1 MEYGTCRCGK
11 RYHFMDNALYRDKEV
26 EFMNIEKLYCN
37 LHGDYA
43 EAKARLM
50 SDGLIEKF
58 VLKFLADPSM
68 QQLRDAIASGDLAT
82 AFRAVHTLKGVA
94 ANLSFSELRE
104 TASALTE
111 QLRRGDGTVDD
122 VLLMK
127 VENAYKLV
135 TDSIQKESG
144 K

>member
-1 MEYGTCRCGK
+1 
-11 RYHFMDNALYRDKEV
+11 
-26 EFMNIEKLYCN
+26 MNIEKLYCN

-58 VLKFLADPSM
+58 VLKFLDDPSM

-135 TDSIQKESG
+135 TDSIQKENSEM
-144 K
+144 

>member
-1 MEYGTCRCGK
+1 
-11 RYHFMDNALYRDKEV
+11 MDNALYGDKEV
-26 EFMNIEKLYCN
+26 EFMNLEELYKS

>member
-1 MEYGTCRCGK
+1 MNLEE
-11 RYHFMDNALYRDKEV
+11 LYKS
-26 EFMNIEKLYCN
+26 

-43 EAKARLM
+43 EVKARLM
-50 SDGLIEKF
+50 SDRLVEKF
-58 VLKFLADPSM
+58 VLKFPSDSSM

>member
-1 MEYGTCRCGK
+1 MNLEE
-11 RYHFMDNALYRDKEV
+11 LY
-26 EFMNIEKLYCN
+26 IS

-43 EAKARLM
+43 DAKARLM
-50 SDGLIEKF
+50 NDRLVEKF
-58 VLKFLADPSM
+58 VLKFPSDPSM
-68 QQLRDAIASGDLAT
+68 QQLREAVVSGDNAA

>member
-26 EFMNIEKLYCN
+26 ESMNLEELYKS

-50 SDGLIEKF
+50 SDRLVEKF
-58 VLKFLADPSM
+58 VLKFLSDPSM
-68 QQLRDAIASGDLAT
+68 QQLRDAIASGEHDV

-94 ANLSFSELRE
+94 ANLSFTELWKA
-104 TASALTE
+104 ASALTE
-111 QLRRGDGTVDD
+111 QLRHSDGTVDET
-122 VLLMK
+122 LLENL
-127 VENAYKLV
+127 ENAYRLV
-135 TDSIQKESG
+135 TDSIQKENS
-144 K
+144 

>member
-1 MEYGTCRCGK
+1 
-11 RYHFMDNALYRDKEV
+11 MDNALYRDKEV
-26 EFMNIEKLYCN
+26 ESMNLEELYKS

-43 EAKARLM
+43 EVKARLM
-50 SDGLIEKF
+50 SDRLVEKF
-58 VLKFLADPSM
+58 VLKFPSDSSM